1 MAEVL
6 ELRLRDV
13 KNMSMYDLRKA
24 IADHDKTAW
33 VLYGKAGCSIV
44 PVCDCKH
51 PASIFAVS
59 KAGRN
64 NGKLFWVCRK
74 ERDDPTRCNFFQWD
88 EQWRANRN
96 TAAAAEPPASA
107 AAAEPPAA
115 AAAEPPAE
123 TTYEPEPETRRS
135 NVYDDPSMR
144 KGQYWR
150 GDWRM
155 MCRRYGIEACLRA
168 NHAWDAV
175 TGSLDPNR
183 NVSDQDVINALMVI
197 AKAKPIELQMLRDTL
212 AFSMTPGQ
220 LVEFP
225 FLCDDDAEFTLAL
238 LNEACDLHPS
248 PQQP

>member
-1 MAEVL
+1 MSNARGSNDEEPHYVVRDQGLPGLSRLTRDQLELVAEGL

-13 KNMSMYDLRKA
+13 KHMSMYDLRNA

-64 NGKLFWVCRK
+64 NGKLFRVCRK

-88 EQWRANRN
+88 EKWRANRN

-123 TTYEPEPETRRS
+123 TTYEPKPETRRS
-135 NVYDDPSMR
+135 NI
-144 KGQYWR
+144 
-150 GDWRM
+150 
-155 MCRRYGIEACLRA
+155 RRPE
-168 NHAWDAV
+168 HAEGPV
-175 TGSLDPNR
+175 LEG
-183 NVSDQDVINALMVI
+183 
-197 AKAKPIELQMLRDTL
+197 
-212 AFSMTPGQ
+212 
-220 LVEFP
+220 
-225 FLCDDDAEFTLAL
+225 
-238 LNEACDLHPS
+238 
-248 PQQP
+248 